1 MEFIKSFVKRGRK
14 LSQIKSDLLTSLLP
28 KLTADPKKLLSIPK
42 GTKINLEIGFGNGDF
57 LYNIALKKRDEIFI
71 GCEPYVRGVV
81 AVLERIQNES
91 IENILLWKEDARI
104 LIKEMPDNFLD
115 NVFILFPDPW
125 PKAKHHKRR
134 IINKMLLDL
143 LSAKMKKD
151 SHLYIATDHQ
161 DYKEWII
168 ETIDQHESYVEN
180 SDMSWKQDLFEDIE
194 TGYQRKASKK
204 NISSSFMCFNLSK

>member
-14 LSQIKSDLLTSLLP
+14 LSQIKSDLLTNLLP
-28 KLTADPKKLLSIPK
+28 KLTADPKKLLFIPK
-42 GTKINLEIGFGNGDF
+42 STKINLEIGFGNGDF
-57 LYNIALKKRDEIFI
+57 LYNISIKKQDELFI

-81 AVLERIQNES
+81 SVLERIEAKS
-91 IENILLWKEDARI
+91 IKNILLWKEDARI

-143 LSAKMKKD
+143 LSVKMKKG

-161 DYKEWII
+161 AYKEWII
-168 ETIDQHESYVEN
+168 ETINQHESYVKN
-180 SDMSWKQDLFEDIE
+180 PDMNWKKDLFEDIE
-194 TGYQRKASKK
+194 TGYQKKASKK